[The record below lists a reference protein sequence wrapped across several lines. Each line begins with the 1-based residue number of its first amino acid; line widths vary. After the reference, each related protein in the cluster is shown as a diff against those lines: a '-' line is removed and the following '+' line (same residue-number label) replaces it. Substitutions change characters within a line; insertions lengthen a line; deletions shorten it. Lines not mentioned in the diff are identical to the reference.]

1 MAGIVFSQK
10 VTTWGMTNA
19 AILANSADFGHIEAD
34 RVELAKIR
42 DEVDALGH
50 EQIALQA
57 KLQQVTRDLEDR
69 YRRGDA
75 IHSRIR
81 AAVKARYG
89 YKSEKLTEFQLQPYR
104 RPVRGAGTAEKK
116 ASQAPAPDPTLLPE
130 L

>member
-10 VTTWGMTNA
+10 VTTWGMTNTA
-19 AILANSADFGHIEAD
+19 VLAHSVDFGHIETERA
-34 RVELAKIR
+34 ELATIR

-50 EQIALQA
+50 EQVALQA

-81 AAVKARYG
+81 AAVKAKYG
-89 YKSEKLTEFQLQPYR
+89 YKSEILTEFQLQPYR
-104 RPVRGAGTAEKK
+104 RPVRGAGNAEKK
-116 ASQAPAPDPTLLPE
+116 KAPQAPALDPTSAA
-130 L
+130 